1 MVWWLADVLW
11 FNWLQ
16 PIVMDHIL
24 PIIMWQSWLKSLAA
38 LVGYILASY
47 YAAYWPAFACWI
59 TAAFMIRNKTLKGY
73 DRFMAN
79 KSMTSA
85 LDGSG
90 KLVLLEVEEAADDDV
105 GQQEFG
111 GLIKTF
117 TRMSPGWVKEMAAGF
132 QPTVKTI
139 VDGVALARNIILWKH
154 ELSKKAFYGL
164 LAGGVVLCFLPF
176 WILVMAAGAGV
187 LLANSPIKGLSIGLA
202 KYAARP
208 APTGDIGLLDAMEEH
223 HHSADYKTLVVQK
236 QRTKTKDTTA
246 SETPPTTGRT
256 SSPPQALRGDGASLQ
271 V

>member
-1 MVWWLADVLW
+1 M
-11 FNWLQ
+11 N
-16 PIVMDHIL
+16 HIL

-79 KSMTSA
+79 KSMTSG
-85 LDGSG
+85 LDKSG

-105 GQQEFG
+105 EQQEFG

-187 LLANSPIKGLSIGLA
+187 LLANSPIKGLSIGFA
-202 KYAARP
+202 KYAARWVLWHISSLTLCNTVRLK
-208 APTGDIGLLDAMEEH
+208 AHPTVLRKGKIRKFFELG
-223 HHSADYKTLVVQK
+223 KIW
-236 QRTKTKDTTA
+236 
-246 SETPPTTGRT
+246 GRKIFGKNFF
-256 SSPPQALRGDGASLQ
+256 SR
-271 V
+271 